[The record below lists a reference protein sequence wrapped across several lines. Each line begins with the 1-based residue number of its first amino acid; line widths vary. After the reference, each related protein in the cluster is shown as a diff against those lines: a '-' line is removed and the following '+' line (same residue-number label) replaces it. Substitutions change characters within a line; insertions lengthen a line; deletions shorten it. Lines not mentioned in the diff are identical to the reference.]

1 VDRRLH
7 DGLRDL
13 MSLVGT
19 VSPLLAVLLLLLDFL
34 LAL

>member
-1 VDRRLH
+1 
-7 DGLRDL
+7 

-19 VSPLLAVLLLLLDFL
+19 VSPLLAVLVLLLDFL

>member
-1 VDRRLH
+1 
-7 DGLRDL
+7 